1 MFSSKKK
8 AGNVMR
14 SMVQLVC
21 SKLRKMSVAAQFKVM
36 AVVTAAATGLV
47 ALTPASSLAVESETT
62 KKVGEV
68 AGKVGTEGVEIVLV
82 ILTALVALIV
92 AIIIIPKAIGLIK
105 RFI

>member
-1 MFSSKKK
+1 MFK
-8 AGNVMR
+8 
-14 SMVQLVC
+14 
-21 SKLRKMSVAAQFKVM
+21 
-36 AVVTAAATGLV
+36 GLV
-47 ALTPASSLAVESETT
+47 SLPARAWSNMKVRALAVSLAVFGAMVAGPASAMATESETT

-68 AGKVGTEGVEIVLV
+68 ASKVGTEGVEIVLV

>member
-1 MFSSKKK
+1 MFKGLVSLPKRAYS
-8 AGNVMR
+8 NV
-14 SMVQLVC
+14 
-21 SKLRKMSVAAQFKVM
+21 KLRAL
-36 AVVTAAATGLV
+36 AV
-47 ALTPASSLAVESETT
+47 SLAVFGAIVAAPTGEMATESETT